1 MKRTWRRMNRGRDR
15 RSRSRRR
22 WVMVLYG
29 VERDHLGIWGQTKV
43 DVVGMVHVVGGL
55 LCRAFLI
62 SECQGLEFGA
72 ESFDPLVNCRFD

>member
-1 MKRTWRRMNRGRDR
+1 
-15 RSRSRRR
+15 
-22 WVMVLYG
+22 
-29 VERDHLGIWGQTKV
+29 
-43 DVVGMVHVVGGL
+43 MVHVVGGL